1 MNGLAMIGLVGGLLL
16 IILGVYCLTSKRNM
30 IRLILGVEIM
40 TNGAIMALVTF
51 ASTPVGVIDP
61 AILSLAILAIG
72 IGGCIAAVGLAI
84 TIQAFRHYKTLDVRE
99 LKRLRW

>member
-1 MNGLAMIGLVGGLLL
+1 MVGLVGGILL
-16 IILGVYCLTSKRNM
+16 IILGIYCLSTKRNM

-40 TNGAIMALVTF
+40 SNGAIVALVTF
-51 ASTPVGVIDP
+51 ASTPLGVIDP

-72 IGGCIAAVGLAI
+72 ISGCIAAVGLAI
-84 TIQAFRHYKTLDVRE
+84 VIQAFRHYKTLDVRE